1 MNPSPYLCQRRG
13 LFYFRRRI
21 PRLSTYTSAVM
32 VSLGTTDQK
41 SAHRSC
47 VQLTVYMDLML
58 DELADITLSDEAL
71 RSFMQGELRAFL
83 QRLLSKRRLQHIDGS
98 LTAAKLRLQQVEA
111 QVLRSIV
118 EHGLTDE
125 IIESSVD
132 EMSSHDQTIARD
144 LHEKFYREFTSDWF
158 TSEVEQRLI
167 DQDLAKAPTGTDVL
181 RARWAVIEGRMAAH
195 SA

>member
-1 MNPSPYLCQRRG
+1 
-13 LFYFRRRI
+13 
-21 PRLSTYTSAVM
+21 
-32 VSLGTTDQK
+32 
-41 SAHRSC
+41 
-47 VQLTVYMDLML
+47 ML